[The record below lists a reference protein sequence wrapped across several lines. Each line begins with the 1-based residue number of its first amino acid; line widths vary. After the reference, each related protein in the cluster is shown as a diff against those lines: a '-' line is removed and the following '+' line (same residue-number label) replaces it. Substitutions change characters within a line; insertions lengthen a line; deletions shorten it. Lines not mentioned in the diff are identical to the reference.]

1 MGLTSDEMRDIFQ
14 RTVIVRTPTY
24 GIISGYH
31 ELPYVCVGMS
41 CEEGYKT
48 TEVRGKVQVSP
59 RFVIRPPDYEP
70 TYEEIFGK
78 ENVDGA
84 LAGRLFGVLGFRSKP
99 VECKSERLEVK
110 HLSASV
116 DAALAGVIDDLE
128 RHEDITTGVIITPDS
143 RYYLVSIE
151 RFISSIIESEF
162 SVYGNSRERSRF
174 PSGRELF
181 AR

>member
-1 MGLTSDEMRDIFQ
+1 MGLTPDEMRDIFQ

-31 ELPYVCVGMS
+31 ELPYVCLGAS
-41 CEEGYKT
+41 CEEGYET

-59 RFVIRPPDYEP
+59 RFVIRPQHCEP

-99 VECKSERLEVK
+99 VECKSEHLEVK
-110 HLSASV
+110 HLAASV
-116 DAALAGVIDDLE
+116 DAALGATLDHLE
-128 RHEDITTGVIITPDS
+128 RQEDISTGVIVTPDS

-151 RFISSIIESEF
+151 RFISSILESEF
-162 SVYGNSRERSRF
+162 NV
-174 PSGRELF
+174 
-181 AR
+181 